1 MRKYLFL
8 LVLVFFMNGCGIIDH
23 YFITPPEDTAQELFE
38 NARAHMNE
46 KEYDA
51 AINQLTALN
60 DRYPFSPYAVQ
71 TRLMLGDAYFLDQ
84 RYDEA
89 VDVYDEFLSLH
100 PRHESV
106 DYVLFQMGVSKYKSH
121 KSIDLPQN
129 ELAEA
134 VESFQHILDA
144 YPQSTY
150 REDSLAY
157 IVKCRTRM
165 AEHELFVADFYFK
178 SSSYKAAWTRYTYV
192 VDNFPELP
200 EIVEYADTRA
210 KVAFFHYQQ
219 EENTN
224 KRHPSFIKNLFR
236 WL

>member
-1 MRKYLFL
+1 MRNYLFL
-8 LVLVFFMNGCGIIDH
+8 LVFAFFLNGCGIIDY

-38 NARAHMNE
+38 NARDYMGD
-46 KEYDA
+46 KEYVS
-51 AINQLTALN
+51 AIDQLTTLN

-71 TRLMLGDAYFLDQ
+71 ARLMLGDAYFLDQ
-84 RYDEA
+84 QYEEA
-89 VDVYDEFLSLH
+89 VEEYEEFLSLH
-100 PRHESV
+100 PRHEAI
-106 DYVLFQMGVSKYKSH
+106 DYVLFQIGVSKYNAH
-121 KSIDLPQN
+121 KSIDLPQT

-134 VESFQHILDA
+134 VESFQRILDA
-144 YPQSTY
+144 YPQSPYAPECHTY
-150 REDSLAY
+150 
-157 IVKCRTRM
+157 ITKCRTLM

-192 VDNFPELP
+192 IENFSDLP
-200 EIVEYADTRA
+200 EIVEYADVRA

-224 KRHPSFIKNLFR
+224 KRNPSFIKGMFQ